1 MAVQHPDPDAAL
13 SHGAA
18 SRSTRRQ
25 SDFPSLL
32 KNMPMARRAGIRV
45 CLAALALAPMAAS
58 AQDAPVDGAAS
69 ATLHGDQP
77 GPLMN
82 RQVFGQF
89 AEHLGHGIYGGI
101 WVGEG
106 SKIPNDHGYRR
117 DVIEAL
123 RAIKVPTVRWP
134 GGCFA
139 DEYHWR
145 DGVGARGKRPVKIN
159 TNWGGVNEDNAFG
172 TPEFMGFVERLGAE
186 AYVSANVGSAPPSET
201 AQWVEYMTSPNGSS
215 LAKER
220 AADGHP
226 APFKVPYLGIGNELW
241 GCGGNMRAEYAAD
254 LTNRYAAFAKSG
266 SGKMR
271 KIASGP
277 SDSNYEWTD
286 TLMRLSGKHIDG
298 LSLHYY
304 TRPRDVHWNDK
315 GAALG
320 FPESEW
326 ASTMA
331 HTLQME
337 EFVTKHSAIMDK
349 YDSAKKVWLVVDEW
363 GTWYDPAPG
372 SNPGFLVQQNS
383 VRDAVV
389 AGLNLN
395 IFAHHADRVKM
406 AAIAQMVNVLQAML
420 LTDGAKMVKTP
431 TYWVFDLY
439 LPWMDATTLP
449 IEVKSPWYH
458 KDAVAVPAI
467 SASAVRDTAG
477 QVHVALV
484 NLDPNR
490 SIPLSMALAGVSATS
505 VTGRI
510 VTGATMDA
518 HNSFEQPDAV
528 KPVAFTAAQ
537 VAGGTLTATI
547 PAKSVVVLDLR

>member
-1 MAVQHPDPDAAL
+1 MRPLSRLACAGLLAVCAVP
-13 SHGAA
+13 
-18 SRSTRRQ
+18 
-25 SDFPSLL
+25 
-32 KNMPMARRAGIRV
+32 
-45 CLAALALAPMAAS
+45 ALAQAS
-58 AQDAPVDGAAS
+58 DS
-69 ATLHGDQP
+69 ATAIVHADQP
-77 GPLMN
+77 GPVMN

-106 SKIPNDHGYRR
+106 SRIPNDHGYRR
-117 DVIEAL
+117 DVLDAL
-123 RAIKVPTVRWP
+123 KAIKVPVVRWP

-145 DGVGARGKRPVKIN
+145 DGVGPRAKRPVKVN

-172 TPEFMGFVERLGAE
+172 TQEYMGFVERLGAE
-186 AYVSANVGSAPPSET
+186 AYVSANVGSASPSET
-201 AQWVEYMTSPNGSS
+201 AEWVEYLTSPNGST

-220 AADGHP
+220 AANGHP
-226 APFKVPYLGIGNELW
+226 APFPVRYLGIGNELW

-254 LTNRYAAFAKSG
+254 VTNRYAQFAKAG
-266 SGKMR
+266 TGKML

-277 SDSNYEWTD
+277 SDQDYEWTD
-286 TLMRLSGKHIDG
+286 TMMRLAGKNIDG

-304 TRPRDVHWNDK
+304 TRPREPKWEDK
-315 GAALG
+315 GPALG
-320 FPESEW
+320 FSEHEW
-326 ASTMA
+326 ATTMA
-331 HTLQME
+331 HTLRME
-337 EFVTKHSAIMDK
+337 EYVTKHSAIMDK
-349 YDSAKKVWLVVDEW
+349 YDPEKKKWLVVDEW

-420 LTDGAKMVKTP
+420 LTDGSKMVKTP

-439 LPWMDATTLP
+439 KPFMDATTLP
-449 IEVKSPWYH
+449 VELHSPWYH
-458 KDAVAVPAI
+458 NEEVAVPAV
-467 SASAVRDTAG
+467 SVSAVRDAAG

-484 NLDPNR
+484 NLDPYR
-490 SIPLSMALAGVSATS
+490 AIPVALNMAGVQASGVA
-505 VTGRI
+505 GRI

-518 HNSFEQPDAV
+518 HNSFEAPDVVRPQPFAG
-528 KPVAFTAAQ
+528 AQ
-537 VAGGTLTATI
+537 ASGGTVSATL
-547 PAKSVVVLDLR
+547 PAMSVVVLDLR

>member
-1 MAVQHPDPDAAL
+1 M
-13 SHGAA
+13 
-18 SRSTRRQ
+18 RRN
-25 SDFPSLL
+25 FCGV
-32 KNMPMARRAGIRV
+32 M
-45 CLAALALAPMAAS
+45 LAAVSTMTIAATPVLAQAAET
-58 AQDAPVDGAAS
+58 AA
-69 ATLHGDQP
+69 ATATIHADRP
-77 GPLMN
+77 GPVMN

-101 WVGEG
+101 WVGEK
-106 SKIPNDHGYRR
+106 SSIPNDHGYRR
-117 DVIEAL
+117 DVLEAL
-123 RAIKVPTVRWP
+123 KAIKVPMVRWP

-145 DGVGARGKRPVKIN
+145 DGIGPRSKRPVKIN

-172 TPEFMGFVERLGAE
+172 TNEYMGFVERLGAD
-186 AYVSANVGSAPPSET
+186 AYVSANVGSGTPAETSE
-201 AQWVEYMTSPNGSS
+201 WLEYMTSPNGST

-220 AADGHP
+220 AANGHP
-226 APFKVPYLGIGNELW
+226 APYTVRYIGIGNELW
-241 GCGGNMRAEYAAD
+241 GCGGNMRPEFAAD
-254 LTNRYAAFAKSG
+254 LTNQFAQFAKNG
-266 SGKMR
+266 SKEKML

-277 SDSNYEWTD
+277 SDEDYPWTE
-286 TLMRLSGKHIDG
+286 TLMKMSGKYIDG

-304 TRPRDVHWNDK
+304 TRPRTKTWSDK

-320 FPESEW
+320 FPEHEW
-326 ASTMA
+326 ATTMRN
-331 HTLQME
+331 TLRIDE
-337 EFVTKHSAIMDK
+337 YITKHSAIMDK
-349 YDSAKKVWLVVDEW
+349 YDPEKKKWLVVDEW

-383 VRDAVV
+383 LRDAVV

-439 LPWMDATTLP
+439 KPWQDATTLP
-449 IEVKSPWYH
+449 IDLQSPWYH
-458 KDAVAVPAI
+458 QEDVALPAI
-467 SASAVRDTAG
+467 SASAVRDASG

-484 NLDPNR
+484 NLDPHR
-490 SIPLSMALAGVSATS
+490 AIPVSLTLAGVQASTA
-505 VTGRI
+505 TGRI

-518 HNSFEQPDAV
+518 HNTFEQPDVV
-528 KPVAFTAAQ
+528 KPVAFTGAQ
-537 VAGGTLTATI
+537 AAGGTVTATL
-547 PAKSVVVLDLR
+547 PPMSVVVLDLR